1 MHQRTSS
8 TADVPSLRRTG
19 ADRSCHGSRHDTRGE
34 RGMTT
39 AEYAVGTLGAAT
51 CAAVLVRLGG
61 DGWFFDQ
68 LREIF
73 VRALDPSTLVE
84 HLRRGRPWT
93 PIG

>member
-8 TADVPSLRRTG
+8 TSDVSSLCRTAARRSRRG
-19 ADRSCHGSRHDTRGE
+19 ARREH
-34 RGMTT
+34 GMTT

-51 CAAVLVRLGG
+51 CAAVLVHLGA

-73 VRALDPSTLVE
+73 ARALDPTTLVE

-93 PIG
+93 PIR

>member
-1 MHQRTSS
+1 MGYRYPQDEARSTS
-8 TADVPSLRRTG
+8 DLRKCTLT
-19 ADRSCHGSRHDTRGE
+19 S
-34 RGMTT
+34 T

-51 CAAVLVRLGG
+51 CAAVLVHLGA
-61 DGWFFDQ
+61 DGWFFEQ

-73 VRALDPSTLVE
+73 VRALDPTTLVE

>member
-8 TADVPSLRRTG
+8 TFDVSSLRRIG
-19 ADRSCHGSRHDTRGE
+19 ARHGARREH
-34 RGMTT
+34 GMTT

-51 CAAVLVRLGG
+51 CAAVLVHLGA

-68 LREIF
+68 LREVF
-73 VRALDPSTLVE
+73 ARALDPTTLVE

-93 PIG
+93 PIR

>member
-1 MHQRTSS
+1 MHHRTSTS
-8 TADVPSLRRTG
+8 AVPCFRRAGTA
-19 ADRSCHGSRHDTRGE
+19 RSRDE

-51 CAAVLVRLGG
+51 CAAVLVHLGA
-61 DGWFFDQ
+61 DGWFFEQ

-73 VRALDPSTLVE
+73 VRALDPTTLVE

>member
-8 TADVPSLRRTG
+8 TFDVSSVRPGRGCLRHAAR
-19 ADRSCHGSRHDTRGE
+19 RE

-51 CAAVLVRLGG
+51 CAAVLVHLGA

-73 VRALDPSTLVE
+73 VRALDPTTLVE

-93 PIG
+93 PIR

>member
-1 MHQRTSS
+1 MHHRTSTS
-8 TADVPSLRRTG
+8 TSAVPCFRRAG
-19 ADRSCHGSRHDTRGE
+19 IARSRDE

-51 CAAVLVRLGG
+51 CAAVLVHLGA
-61 DGWFFDQ
+61 DGWFFEQ

-73 VRALDPSTLVE
+73 VRALDPTTLVE